1 LLVSF
6 WLVRRGESNETGDA
20 AFGTRLRRFREAA
33 GLTQEELASR
43 ADVSVKAI
51 SSLERGV
58 RRRPYPYT
66 VSSLAEALDLSE
78 EERASLISAVPKR
91 GDAPTS
97 TAVPSHQKITLPA
110 PSTPLVGRE
119 REISE
124 VLEIL
129 PETRLL
135 TLTGPGGVGKTRLAI
150 RVARDAA
157 ASFPDGATFVALA
170 PLDEHRLVVPA
181 IASALGV
188 REMEGLTLQE
198 ALSDYL
204 GDKRLLLVLDNFE
217 HVLEAAGEISAL
229 IGGSPHLTVLATS
242 RAPLRVGGE
251 REYPVQPLELPA
263 TTINPGVEEVV
274 GSAAGRLFVERA
286 RAVSP
291 GFEVSGSN
299 AAPVAAI
306 CWRLAGLPLALE
318 LAAARARFI
327 DPQGLLARLDTAL
340 SSGWARDVPERQRTM
355 RATLDWSHDLLTA
368 SERSLFE
375 RLSVFSGGFTLE
387 AVEAVGEA
395 GDPFDPLGALV
406 EQSLVVAEPQELGG
420 MRYGMLEP
428 VRQYAVGRLQESGEA
443 GEARRRHATFFL
455 RLSERAYPE
464 LRGPRQVEWLERLE
478 RENGNLRA
486 AMGWALSEDEAEIAG
501 RMVWALW
508 LFWLLRTHY
517 DEGRRWVETLLERD
531 LPPDLRPRVL
541 HVAAATAYTQ
551 GDYGACE
558 RYSAEALELARR
570 EDDALAEAYARCEIG
585 LVAMHRGDLETAE
598 SRFEE
603 ALLLVNRAGDEGL
616 ASLVRAWLGTVL
628 VLRGDNERAIQV
640 FEEGLEQA
648 RKRGD
653 RIGAYSALYNLG
665 QVALSRDEVEL
676 ATRMLEEGVSLSEE
690 MRDRANLA
698 EFLEGL
704 AVVAWKR
711 ERAEVS
717 ARLFGAAEG
726 MLEEVGDRLYNY
738 YAPDRSLYE
747 RTLAGLR
754 SGLGES
760 AFEKAMAEG
769 REMSFDEAVT
779 FALDEA
785 HR

>member
-6 WLVRRGESNETGDA
+6 WLVRRGESNETGDV

-33 GLTQEELASR
+33 GLTQEELASG
-43 ADVSVKAI
+43 AEVSAKAI
-51 SSLERGV
+51 SSLERGA
-58 RRRPYPYT
+58 RRRPYPHT

-124 VLEIL
+124 VLGNL

-135 TLTGPGGVGKTRLAI
+135 TLTGPGGVGKTRLAM

-157 ASFPDGATFVALA
+157 ASFPGGATFVALA

-181 IASALGV
+181 IARALGV
-188 REMEGLTLQE
+188 RETEGLTLHE
-198 ALSDYL
+198 ALSDYF

-229 IGGSPHLTVLATS
+229 IGGSPNLKVLATS

-251 REYPVQPLELPA
+251 REYPVQPLGLPA
-263 TTINPGVEEVV
+263 STINPGVEEVV
-274 GSAAGRLFVERA
+274 GSASGRLFVERA

-291 GFEVSGSN
+291 GFEVSRSN

-368 SERSLFE
+368 PEHSLFE

-387 AVEAVGEA
+387 AVEAMGDA
-395 GDPFDPLGALV
+395 GDPFELLGSIV
-406 EQSLVVAEPQELGG
+406 EQSLVVAEPQDHGG
-420 MRYGMLEP
+420 TRYGMLEP
-428 VRQYAVGRLQESGEA
+428 VRQYAVERLQESGEA
-443 GEARRRHATFFL
+443 EEAHRRHATFFL
-455 RLSERAYPE
+455 RLAESAYPE

-531 LPPDLRPRVL
+531 LPPALRPRVL
-541 HVAAATAYTQ
+541 HVAAAMAYTQ
-551 GDYGACE
+551 ADYGACE

-570 EDDALAEAYARCEIG
+570 EDDALAEAYARCELG
-585 LVAMHRGDLETAE
+585 LVAMHRGNLETAE
-598 SRFEE
+598 SRFGE
-603 ALLLVNRAGDEGL
+603 ALPLVHRAGDEGL

-640 FEEGLEQA
+640 FERGLEQDKGRQNRCLQRALQSGPGGYLPQRIRTGIPYA
-648 RKRGD
+648 RR
-653 RIGAYSALYNLG
+653 R
-665 QVALSRDEVEL
+665 
-676 ATRMLEEGVSLSEE
+676 SLSIR
-690 MRDRANLA
+690 RDA
-698 EFLEGL
+698 
-704 AVVAWKR
+704 
-711 ERAEVS
+711 
-717 ARLFGAAEG
+717 
-726 MLEEVGDRLYNY
+726 
-738 YAPDRSLYE
+738 
-747 RTLAGLR
+747 
-754 SGLGES
+754 
-760 AFEKAMAEG
+760 
-769 REMSFDEAVT
+769 
-779 FALDEA
+779 
-785 HR
+785 